1 MDETNKNLENKVRS
15 IAEKYADLVEKRI
28 GEAES
33 MTGNDMTEIYTCIQ
47 MLDHIVMALER
58 FSRIS
63 ERR

>member
-1 MDETNKNLENKVRS
+1 MNETNKNLENKVRS

-28 GEAES
+28 DEAES
-33 MTGNDMTEIYTCIQ
+33 LTGNDMTEIYTCIQ

-63 ERR
+63 ER

>member
-28 GEAES
+28 DEAES
-33 MTGNDMTEIYTCIQ
+33 LTGNDMTEIYTCIQ

>member
-1 MDETNKNLENKVRS
+1 MDKTNKNLENKVRN

-33 MTGNDMTEIYTCIQ
+33 LAGNDMTEIYTCIQ

-63 ERR
+63 ER